1 MCLLT
6 TYIDLH
12 CRCILYLFALFSF
25 RLWYVHIYSPLCSVL
40 ERESYHLQSHGVW
53 FLQGETRQRRW
64 LVENYDCR
72 KSMYTAVG
80 PRFQKS
86 WFCLLWIK
94 ITPWLVKN
102 IIWTFTIGK
111 ERNIFWP
118 VKVNCLW
125 PNLHRGNGYCLTV
138 QLTFVLCLKNKPVF
152 SNIFNRQGYSYKDIC
167 LIKDHKHYKYLYKS
181 VSEDLQ
187 IVESELQRI
196 KILIYLTILYKS
208 NAFPLLWLRCF
219 TNDNH
224 II

>member
-1 MCLLT
+1 MF
-6 TYIDLH
+6 IDY
-12 CRCILYLFALFSF
+12 CRILYLFALFSF

-86 WFCLLWIK
+86 WFC
-94 ITPWLVKN
+94 
-102 IIWTFTIGK
+102 IIWNFTIGK
-111 ERNIFWP
+111 EQNIFWP

-125 PNLHRGNGYCLTV
+125 PNLHWGNGYCLTV
-138 QLTFVLCLKNKPVF
+138 QLTIVLCLKNKPVF
-152 SNIFNRQGYSYKDIC
+152 SNIFNSYKDIC
-167 LIKDHKHYKYLYKS
+167 LIKDHKQYLYES

-187 IVESELQRI
+187 IVESALQRI